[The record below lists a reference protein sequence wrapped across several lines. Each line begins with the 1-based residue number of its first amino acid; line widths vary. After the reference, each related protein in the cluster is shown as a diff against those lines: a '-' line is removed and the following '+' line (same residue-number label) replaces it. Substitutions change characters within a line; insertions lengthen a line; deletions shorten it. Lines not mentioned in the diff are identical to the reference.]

1 MPSVSSAFPDS
12 IAAPAQAPI
21 RPRWEWRVFERAPA
35 SFIDTVGPW
44 VDTDASFEIY
54 ILSANS
60 AHNTK
65 IRAGQLDVKCLEDM
79 SPNGLELWRPAFKE
93 SFPLDSDAFAPLWKI
108 WRIRAPRLTRSSY
121 TMRRFLADI
130 VGPRGDVLRAVTVT
144 KARRKLTQFD
154 CQAERALLT
163 AAGEQWETLALEDE
177 DPERVLAALESLPPE
192 RPRGS
197 NYPAWLKRVVGF
209 PEAFTLS
216 TRAFI

>member
-1 MPSVSSAFPDS
+1 MFEP
-12 IAAPAQAPI
+12 APAP
-21 RPRWEWRVFERAPA
+21 
-35 SFIDTVGPW
+35 FIDTVGPW

-79 SPNGLELWRPAFKE
+79 SANGLELWRPVFKE
-93 SFPLDSDAFAPLWKI
+93 SFPLDSDALAPLWKL

-121 TMRRFLADI
+121 TMRRFLADLI
-130 VGPRGDVLRAVTVT
+130 APRGNVLRAVTVT

-154 CQAERALLT
+154 CQAERARLT
-163 AAGEQWETLALEDE
+163 VAGERWDTLALEDD
-177 DPERVLAALESLPPE
+177 DPERVLAGLESLPLG

-209 PEAFTLS
+209 PEALTLS